1 MPDMKYAVL
10 ILRYI
15 RGYVA
20 VRATGGF
27 PERFL
32 NLCYSRRINL
42 WDVTLQGDILSF
54 CISRSD
60 FVKLRTIAK
69 KSGTKIKITEKT
81 GLVYQ
86 FRRYNKRAGMLSGI
100 AVFIAVHLFLSMF
113 VWCIEVKGNSSLS
126 KSEILAVAES
136 YGLRQGTLKRGFNEI
151 KTARSM
157 AAEYD
162 GKITWLS
169 VNIKGS
175 LAVIELREDN
185 RIIAQAEDRPPCNI
199 VADFDGVI
207 LSAETFYGDC
217 MVKRGNGVKKGD
229 LLINGAIVN
238 EDTSTTFYASKGK
251 ITALHEKEI
260 SLKENLSKACERL
273 KITDTNYRIGFFG
286 LEIPL
291 GILKQNDNLQI
302 FKDRKYLT
310 VNGYLLPFFIEKII
324 VCEKERIQ
332 NDTISI
338 NALEKIQ
345 NNIYRQ
351 NSNSTVTEKD
361 EAVFVTD
368 KAVVFTGKYTL
379 IDFIGEEKPILS
391 EKSK

>member
-1 MPDMKYAVL
+1 MKYAVI

-20 VRATGGF
+20 VSAVGGF

-32 NLCYSRRINL
+32 NLCYSGKINL
-42 WDVTLQGDILSF
+42 WDVTLKGDTLLFSVI
-54 CISRSD
+54 RSD
-60 FVKLRTIAK
+60 FPRLRHIAK
-69 KSGTKIKITEKT
+69 KSGVKIKIIKKT
-81 GLVYQ
+81 GLVYKY
-86 FRRYNKRAGMLSGI
+86 RRYHKRAGILSGI
-100 AVFIAVHLFLSMF
+100 AVFLAVHLFLSMF
-113 VWCIEVKGNSSLS
+113 VWCIEVKGNSKLS
-126 KSEILAVAES
+126 KTEILTMAEG
-136 YGLRQGTLKRGFNEI
+136 YGLKQGTLKRGFDEI
-151 KTARSM
+151 RTARSI
-157 AAEYD
+157 AADYN

-185 RIIAQAEDRPPCNI
+185 RIITHTEDRPPCNI

-207 LSAETFYGDC
+207 LSAETFCGDC

-260 SLKENLSKACERL
+260 NLNESLGKASEKL
-273 KITDTNYRIGFFG
+273 KIKDIKYRIGLFG
-286 LEIPL
+286 AVFPSDVIQ
-291 GILKQNDNLQI
+291 KDDSQQI
-302 FKDRKYLT
+302 FKERKHLT
-310 VNGYLLPFFIEKII
+310 VNGYTLPFFTEKILI
-324 VCEKERIQ
+324 CEKGEAES
-332 NDTISI
+332 DTVSI
-338 NALEKIQ
+338 NALENIQ

-351 NSNSTVTEKD
+351 NSSSTVTDKT
-361 EAVFVTD
+361 EAVTVTD
-368 KAVVFTGKYTL
+368 KAVIFSGKYTL

-391 EKSK
+391 ENSK